1 MKIRHLFLGLAMVAL
16 MAACTKKAETTTPTT
31 EATPTE
37 ETVTSESPVVE
48 QPKEEVKEEAP
59 VAKKETAKKETK
71 TTKTEAKPK
80 ADPCEAAVKAYERY
94 ADEVAEAKKHKDTGD
109 GLKAFVKL
117 KKQADSQRAAIK
129 DCASNPEYKTRV
141 ANAIRRVTNATM

>member
-16 MAACTKKAETTTPTT
+16 MAACTKKAETTSPTT

-37 ETVTSESPVVE
+37 ETVTTESPVVE

-59 VAKKETAKKETK
+59 AKKETK
-71 TTKTEAKPK
+71 KEAKKETTKTATPK
-80 ADPCEAAVKAYERY
+80 ADPCEATVKAYEKY
-94 ADEVAEAKKHKDTGD
+94 ADQVADAKKHKDTPE
-109 GLKAFVKL
+109 GLTNFVKL
-117 KKQADSQRAAIK
+117 KKQAAAQRDAVAN
-129 DCASNPEYKTRV
+129 CASNPDYKTRV